1 MKLYEKIHNNKSTL
15 ATSSWTSIQ
24 NIVGSSGSGK
34 MNALLNQ
41 ISHQPDIDKFFF
53 TCQRSEREY
62 QYFIKKCEYVGL
74 KHCKNLEAF
83 MEYSNDMS
91 YACKSVEKYNLRKKR
106 KVLVVFDDIIADMAS
121 NKKLYPIVVEL
132 FVRVRKL
139 NISLVFIMQSYFQVP
154 KEKRLSTIHFFIM
167 KIPNKQEP

>member
-1 MKLYEKIHNNKSTL
+1 
-15 ATSSWTSIQ
+15 
-24 NIVGSSGSGK
+24 
-34 MNALLNQ
+34 
-41 ISHQPDIDKFFF
+41 
-53 TCQRSEREY
+53 
-62 QYFIKKCEYVGL
+62 
-74 KHCKNLEAF
+74 